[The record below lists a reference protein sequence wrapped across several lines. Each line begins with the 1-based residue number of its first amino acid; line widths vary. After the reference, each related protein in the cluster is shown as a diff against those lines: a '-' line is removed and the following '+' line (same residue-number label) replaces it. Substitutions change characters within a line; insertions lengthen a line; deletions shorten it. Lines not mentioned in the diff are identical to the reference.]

1 MFIVQFLLLSIMAS
15 TCSTCSTSNVG
26 DRSIVVFSKVILYI
40 QLSHYSS
47 DSWLSVQILQNYM
60 TTFCQT
66 ARLAKY
72 FTVDPK
78 AKSLHGLFSDRP
90 LSKQFILFLSPSHWI
105 KCQICE
111 SLRSAFIMSSAAIGS
126 IPTKLCYGFYVTLL
140 EFWARDI
147 YFISWA
153 NSSYIPVIPIFT
165 NLMFSLL
172 LSI

>member
-1 MFIVQFLLLSIMAS
+1 MAT
-15 TCSTCSTSNVG
+15 TCITCSTSNVG

-40 QLSHYSS
+40 QLSYYYS
-47 DSWLSVQILQNYM
+47 DSWISVQILKTSM

-66 ARLAKY
+66 ARLARY

-90 LSKQFILFLSPSHWI
+90 LSKQFRLFLSPRHWI
-105 KCQICE
+105 KCEICE

-126 IPTKLCYGFYVTLL
+126 ITTKLCYGVYVTLL

-147 YFISWA
+147 LLYHEQTHHTSQWF
-153 NSSYIPVIPIFT
+153 
-165 NLMFSLL
+165 LFSQILC
-172 LSI
+172 SHCYSQ